1 MRRAARVDA
10 NQAEIIDAMR
20 KCGASVAVIREP
32 VDLAVGIGGISVL
45 VEVKD
50 GKKPPS
56 AQKYTEQQ
64 AEFFSTW
71 RGSKAR
77 VDSVESAIRLIDI
90 LKATSKRMGS
100 YD

>member
-10 NQAEIIDAMR
+10 NQSDIIDALR
-20 KCGASVAVIREP
+20 KCGASVAVIKEP
-32 VDLAVGIGGISVL
+32 VDLVVGIGGISIL

-50 GKKPPS
+50 GKKPKS

-64 AEFFSTW
+64 VEFFATW

-77 VDSVESAIRLIDI
+77 VDSVEAAIRLIDV
-90 LKATSKRMGS
+90 LRATSKRMLEN
-100 YD
+100 D